1 MKARM
6 KHGMKARVYRYCT
19 CLVKTCKFHPHSTL
33 CGARVMPLLLSLE
46 GEESGMF
53 TRDSTVDT
61 AVSFSSPLMLSPLH
75 CTSDGVS
82 GLRISTLLGSC

>member
-1 MKARM
+1 M

-46 GEESGMF
+46 GEERHVHS
-53 TRDSTVDT
+53 RLDT